1 MCPFLCSCEQRDD
14 IQRGYFLL
22 CLVLYL
28 KLHWCGSTASSTSS
42 SPQLRKGPEKERIPE
57 TGALQV
63 CTPYMYRV
71 SYLVECKPKIIL
83 AERPYRSQRGP
94 FLARRTRVSPSSI
107 PSPLWNRSLSRNSG
121 ARSLAT
127 ASRAQQFH
135 WMEENGAHRSSSR
148 AAGEDKVANMYRV
161 LCTED
166 SISQS

>member
-28 KLHWCGSTASSTSS
+28 KLHWCGNTASSTSS

-71 SYLVECKPKIIL
+71 SYLVECKPKIIP
-83 AERPYRSQRGP
+83 AERPYRSQNSARQGTFPGP
-94 FLARRTRVSPSSI
+94 SHKGKPVINSIASVEQEPKQEQRR
-107 PSPLWNRSLSRNSG
+107 
-121 ARSLAT
+121 
-127 ASRAQQFH
+127 
-135 WMEENGAHRSSSR
+135 
-148 AAGEDKVANMYRV
+148 
-161 LCTED
+161 
-166 SISQS
+166 